1 MIDLNARSHLSDRLN
16 WLIDEGINAC
26 AEKPRKYLGC
36 SAIGGECE
44 RAVQIEYAHAHAA
57 SRNAGRDAGCSSSAC
72 PFPAR
77 VRRIFERGHD
87 VEDRAARWL
96 RQARLLLVTEDPL
109 TGGQFGVSFLD
120 GKLLGH
126 ADGILA
132 CWQGEGEAPLDLPA
146 LWECKCLGHKYVTQA
161 RREHIRRSHP
171 KYWYQMQ
178 LYMMGLHLER
188 GLITCVD
195 ADTMEM
201 YHELVPYDEGEA
213 EKMLRRAERI
223 LQATDAGELLPRAET
238 TPASAVCRMCRVAKL
253 CWGEE

>member
-1 MIDLNARSHLSDRLN
+1 MIDLNSRSGLSDRLN
-16 WLIDEGINAC
+16 WLIDEGIDASV
-26 AEKPRKYLGC
+26 ETPRTYLGC

-44 RAVQIEYAHAHAA
+44 RSVQLEYVAYAV
-57 SRNAGRDAGCSSSAC
+57 NRDAGREARCTASAC

-96 RQARLLLVTEDPL
+96 RLARLLLVTEDPL
-109 TGGQFGVSFLD
+109 TGGQFEVSFL
-120 GKLLGH
+120 GGRLLGH
-126 ADGILA
+126 ADGILT
-132 CWQGEGEAPLDLPA
+132 CWRGEGDAPLPLPA
-146 LWECKCLGHKYVTQA
+146 LWECKCLAHKYVTAA

-195 ADTMEM
+195 ADTMEL

-213 EKMLRRAERI
+213 VKRLQRATRI
-223 LQATDAGELLPRAET
+223 FQATDAGELLPRAES
-238 TPASAVCRMCRVAKL
+238 TPAAVACRMCRVAKV
-253 CWGEE
+253 CWGA

>member
-1 MIDLNARSHLSDRLN
+1 MIDLNSRSGLSDRLN
-16 WLIDEGINAC
+16 WLIDEGIDAA
-26 AEKPRKYLGC
+26 AEKPRRYLGC
-36 SAIGGECE
+36 SAIGGACE
-44 RAVQIEYAHAHAA
+44 RAVQIEYALANAE
-57 SRNAGRDAGCSSSAC
+57 SRSAGRDAGCTASANL
-72 PFPAR
+72 FPAR

-96 RQARLLLVTEDPL
+96 RLARLLLVTEDPL
-109 TGGQFGVSFLD
+109 TGGQFEVSFLD

-132 CWQGEGEAPLDLPA
+132 CWQGEGETPLQLPA

-178 LYMMGLHLER
+178 LYMMGLRLER

-213 EKMLRRAERI
+213 VKMLRRAERI
-223 LQATDAGELLPRAET
+223 LQATDAGEWLPRAET
-238 TPASAVCRMCRVAKL
+238 TSSAMVCRMCRVAKL
-253 CWGEE
+253 CWGGE